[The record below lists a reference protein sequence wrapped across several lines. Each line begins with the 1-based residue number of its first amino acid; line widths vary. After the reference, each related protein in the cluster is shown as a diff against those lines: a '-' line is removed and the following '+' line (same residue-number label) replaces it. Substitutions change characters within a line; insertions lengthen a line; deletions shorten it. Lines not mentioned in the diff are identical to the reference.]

1 MDKLNISNIIL
12 AGGLSSRMGT
22 NKAEL
27 KIGEHTV
34 IERIIK
40 EFEPPTNESIIV
52 TNNPNCYNSFNWKC
66 VSDIYFQKG
75 PLGGIHAG
83 LLSSTNE
90 INFVISCDMPF
101 PNAKLLTKMLEH
113 IHYNDIVVPV
123 INEKLHP
130 LFGLY
135 KKSILTELIDCL
147 EQDNLRVRKLYEKLS
162 TYYITEKE
170 LYTKSELEKGIYE
183 IDFFNM
189 NTMNDYSK
197 AKSLYS
203 EF

>member
-40 EFEPPTNESIIV
+40 EFEQTTNESIIV
-52 TNNPNCYNSFNWKC
+52 TNNPSCYNSFDWKC
-66 VSDIYFQKG
+66 VSDIYLQKG

-83 LLSSTNE
+83 LLSSSNE

-113 IHYNDIVVPV
+113 IHCNDIVVPV

-135 KKSILTELIDCL
+135 KKSILTELINCL
-147 EQDNLRVRKLYEKLS
+147 EKDNLRVRKLYEKLS